1 MYKRSELILGPSDAI
16 QLVVLVI
23 LLALSAF
30 FSSAETALTT
40 VNRLRV
46 RALVDDG
53 DARAIVLAKVIDDP
67 GKLLSAILIGN
78 NIVNISA
85 SSIATLLATN
95 FFGNAG
101 AGIAT
106 GVMTLLVLI
115 FGEVTP
121 KTMASLKAEKIAL
134 SYAKTVYGIMFIFT
148 PLIFILDLLSGG
160 ILRLFGI
167 DPDKRDDS
175 VTEEDLRTIVEAGH
189 EDGVLETE
197 EHKMINNVF
206 DFGDHQ
212 AKDIMVPRVDM
223 CFLKLDATYEDFM
236 KIYREEKFT
245 RIPVYEETRDNV
257 IGILNV
263 KDLILYD
270 KDQEF
275 HVKDFLREAY
285 YTYEFKNTS
294 ELMMEM
300 RKNSISIAIVLD
312 EYGATAGLV
321 TLEDLLEEIVGDI
334 RDEFD
339 EAEAEE
345 VQQLGEQEYL
355 VEGACKLEDLNDMIG
370 LGIESEDYDS
380 IGGIVIDA
388 LQHLPSEGEEVTLE
402 NGTRLVVEKIDK
414 NRIEKVHIY
423 LPEPKTEEDEDDSE
437 TEK

>member
-1 MYKRSELILGPSDAI
+1 MGPSDAI

-85 SSIATLLATN
+85 SSIATLLATK
-95 FFGNAG
+95 FFGSAG

-134 SYAKTVYGIMFIFT
+134 SYAKIVYVIMIVFT

-321 TLEDLLEEIVGDI
+321 TLEDLIEEIVGDI

-402 NGTRLVVEKIDK
+402 SGTRLVVEKIDK

-423 LPEPKTEEDEDDSE
+423 LPEPKAEEDEEDSA

>member
-1 MYKRSELILGPSDAI
+1 MGPSDAI
-16 QLVVLVI
+16 QLVVLAI
-23 LLALSAF
+23 LLSLSAF

-53 DARAIVLAKVIDDP
+53 DPRAVILAKVIDDP

-85 SSIATLLATN
+85 SSLATVLATK
-95 FFGNAG
+95 FFGDAG

-106 GVMTLLVLI
+106 GIMTLLVLI
-115 FGEVTP
+115 FGEITP
-121 KTMASLKAEKIAL
+121 KTMASLKAEKMAL
-134 SYAKTVYGIMFIFT
+134 DYAKTVYAVMIVFT
-148 PLIFILDLLSGG
+148 PLIYILDFLSGG
-160 ILRLFGI
+160 ILRLFGV
-167 DPDKRDDS
+167 DPDHRDDS

-206 DFGDHQ
+206 DFGDHL

-223 CFLKLDATYEDFM
+223 CFLKLDATYEETM
-236 KIYREEKFT
+236 EVYKEEKFT

-257 IGILNV
+257 IGVLNV
-263 KDLILYD
+263 KDLLLYN
-270 KDQEF
+270 KEQEF
-275 HVKDFLREAY
+275 HVRDFLREAY
-285 YTYEFKNTS
+285 FTYEFKNTS

-345 VQQLGEQEYL
+345 VQQLGER
-355 VEGACKLEDLNDMIG
+355 D
-370 LGIESEDYDS
+370 
-380 IGGIVIDA
+380 
-388 LQHLPSEGEEVTLE
+388 
-402 NGTRLVVEKIDK
+402 
-414 NRIEKVHIY
+414 
-423 LPEPKTEEDEDDSE
+423 
-437 TEK
+437 

>member
-1 MYKRSELILGPSDAI
+1 MGPSDAI

-53 DARAIVLAKVIDDP
+53 DARAITLSKVIDDP

-85 SSIATLLATN
+85 SSIATLLATS
-95 FFGNAG
+95 FFGSAG

-106 GVMTLLVLI
+106 GVMTFLVLI

-121 KTMASLKAEKIAL
+121 KTMASLKAEKMAL
-134 SYAKTVYGIMFIFT
+134 KYANIIYVIMIVFT

-160 ILRLFGI
+160 ILRLFGV

-223 CFLKLDATYEDFM
+223 CFLKLNASYEDFM
-236 KIYREEKFT
+236 ELYKKEKFT

-263 KDLILYD
+263 KDLLLYD
-270 KDQEF
+270 QDQEF
-275 HVKDFLREAY
+275 HVKDFLRKAY

-294 ELMMEM
+294 ELMVEM

-345 VQQLGEQEYL
+345 VQQLGENEYL

-380 IGGIVIDA
+380 IGGVAIDA

-402 NGTRLVVEKIDK
+402 NGVRLIVEKVDK
-414 NRIEKVHIY
+414 NRIEKVHLY
-423 LPEPKTEEDEDDSE
+423 LPENKTEEEE
-437 TEK
+437 TEEDIDS

>member
-1 MYKRSELILGPSDAI
+1 MGPSDAI

-53 DARAIVLAKVIDDP
+53 NEQAIVLAKVIDDP

-85 SSIATLLATN
+85 SSIATLLATE

-115 FGEVTP
+115 FGEITP

-134 SYAKTVYGIMFIFT
+134 NYAKTIYAIMVIFT
-148 PLIFILDLLSGG
+148 PLIFILDFLSGG
-160 ILRLFGI
+160 ILRLFGV

-189 EDGVLETE
+189 EDGVLEPE

-223 CFLKLDATYEDFM
+223 CFLKLNATYEDFM
-236 KIYREEKFT
+236 NLYREEKFT

-270 KDQEF
+270 KSQEF

-285 YTYEFKNTS
+285 YTYELKNTS

-321 TLEDLLEEIVGDI
+321 TLEDLIEEIVGDI

-345 VQQLGEQEYL
+345 VQKLGEREYL

-380 IGGIVIDA
+380 IGGIVIEA
-388 LQHLPSEGEEVTLE
+388 LQHLPSENEEVTLE
-402 NGTRLVVEKIDK
+402 NGTRLIVEKIDK
-414 NRIEKVHIY
+414 NRIENLHIY
-423 LPEPKTEEDEDDSE
+423 LPEPEDDSE
-437 TEK
+437 ENNSKVED

>member
-1 MYKRSELILGPSDAI
+1 MGPSDAI
-16 QLVVLVI
+16 QLVVLLI
-23 LLALSAF
+23 LLSLSAF

-46 RALVDDG
+46 RTLVDDG
-53 DARAIVLAKVIDDP
+53 NPRAIILAKVIDDP

-85 SSIATLLATN
+85 SSLATILATRH
-95 FFGNAG
+95 FGNAG
-101 AGIAT
+101 AGAAT
-106 GVMTLLVLI
+106 GILTLLILI
-115 FGEVTP
+115 FGEITP
-121 KTMASLKAEKIAL
+121 KTMASLKAEKMAL
-134 SYAKTVYGIMFIFT
+134 SYAKIIYTLMVVFT
-148 PLIFILDLLSGG
+148 PLIYILDVLSGG
-160 ILRLFGI
+160 ILRLFGV

-206 DFGDHQ
+206 DFGEHQ

-223 CFLKLDATYEDFM
+223 CFLKLDATYEETLEVY
-236 KIYREEKFT
+236 KAEKFT

-263 KDLILYD
+263 KDLLLYN
-270 KDQEF
+270 KEQEF
-275 HVKDFLREAY
+275 HVRDFLREAY
-285 YTYEFKNTS
+285 FTYEFKNTS
-294 ELMMEM
+294 ELMVEM

-345 VQQLGEQEYL
+345 VQQLGEREYL
-355 VEGACKLEDLNDMIG
+355 VEGSCKLEDLNDMIG

-380 IGGIVIDA
+380 IGGIIIEA
-388 LQHLPSEGEEVTLE
+388 LEHLPSGGEEVISA
-402 NGTRLVVEKIDK
+402 NNVRLIVEKVDK

-423 LPEPKTEEDEDDSE
+423 LPEPENSEEEPFSE
-437 TEK
+437 NEQ

>member
-1 MYKRSELILGPSDAI
+1 MGPSDAI
-16 QLVVLVI
+16 QLVVLII

-46 RALVDDG
+46 RTLVDDG
-53 DARAIVLAKVIDDP
+53 DPRAIILSKVIDDP

-78 NIVNISA
+78 NIVYIAA
-85 SSIATLLATN
+85 SSIATLLATE
-95 FFGNAG
+95 FFGSAG

-134 SYAKTVYGIMFIFT
+134 SYAKIVYGLMFVFT

-160 ILRLFGI
+160 LLRLFGI

-236 KIYREEKFT
+236 ELYKEEKFT

-263 KDLILYD
+263 KDLLLYD
-270 KDQEF
+270 RTQEF
-275 HVKDFLREAY
+275 HVRDFLREAY

-300 RKNSISIAIVLD
+300 RKDSISIAIVLD

-345 VQQLGEQEYL
+345 VQQLGEREYL
-355 VEGACKLEDLNDMIG
+355 VEGSCKLEDLNDMIG

-388 LQHLPSEGEEVTLE
+388 LQHLPSEGEDVTLE
-402 NGTRLVVEKIDK
+402 NGTRLVVEKVDK

-423 LPEPKTEEDEDDSE
+423 LPECKSEDNKTDESKE
-437 TEK
+437 

>member
-1 MYKRSELILGPSDAI
+1 MGPSDAI
-16 QLVVLVI
+16 QLVVLAI
-23 LLALSAF
+23 LLSLSAF

-53 DARAIVLAKVIDDP
+53 NPRAVILSKVIDNP

-85 SSIATLLATN
+85 SSLATVLATK
-95 FFGNAG
+95 FFGDAG

-121 KTMASLKAEKIAL
+121 KTMASLKAEKMAL
-134 SYAKTVYGIMFIFT
+134 DYAKTVYAIMIVFT
-148 PLIFILDLLSGG
+148 PLIYILDFLSGG
-160 ILRLFGI
+160 ILRLLGV
-167 DPDKRDDS
+167 DPDHRDDS

-223 CFLKLDATYEDFM
+223 CFLKLDATYEETM
-236 KIYREEKFT
+236 EVYKEEKFT

-257 IGILNV
+257 IGVLNV
-263 KDLILYD
+263 KDLLLYN
-270 KDQEF
+270 KEQEF
-275 HVKDFLREAY
+275 HVRDFLREAY
-285 YTYEFKNTS
+285 FTYEFKNTS

-345 VQQLGEQEYL
+345 VQQLGEREYL
-355 VEGACKLEDLNDMIG
+355 VEGSCKLEDLNDMIG

-380 IGGIVIDA
+380 IGGIIIEA
-388 LQHLPSEGEEVTLE
+388 LEHLPSEGEEVTTE
-402 NGTRLVVEKIDK
+402 NKVRLIVEKVDK

-423 LPEPKTEEDEDDSE
+423 LPEPESIEEETDSEEE

>member
-1 MYKRSELILGPSDAI
+1 MGPSDAI

-85 SSIATLLATN
+85 SSIATLLATK
-95 FFGNAG
+95 FFGSAG

-134 SYAKTVYGIMFIFT
+134 SYAKIVYVIMIVFT

-321 TLEDLLEEIVGDI
+321 TLEDLIEEIVGDI

-423 LPEPKTEEDEDDSE
+423 LPEPKAEEDEDDSE
-437 TEK
+437 TEN

>member
-1 MYKRSELILGPSDAI
+1 MGPSDAI
-16 QLVVLVI
+16 QLAVLVI

-46 RALVDDG
+46 RALVEEGDD
-53 DARAIVLAKVIDDP
+53 RAIVLSKVIDDP

-85 SSIATLLATN
+85 SSIATVLATN
-95 FFGNAG
+95 LIGSAG

-106 GVMTLLVLI
+106 GVMTFLVLI
-115 FGEVTP
+115 FGEITP

-134 SYAKTVYGIMFIFT
+134 SYAKIVYALMFVLT
-148 PLIFILDLLSGG
+148 PLIFILDFLSGG

-223 CFLKLDATYEDFM
+223 CFLKLDATYEEFIE
-236 KIYREEKFT
+236 IYREEKFT
-245 RIPVYEETRDNV
+245 RIPVYEETRDKV
-257 IGILNV
+257 VGILNV
-263 KDLILYD
+263 KDLLLYNP
-270 KDQEF
+270 KEQEF

-345 VQQLGEQEYL
+345 VQQLGEREYL

-380 IGGIVIDA
+380 IGGIVIEA
-388 LQHLPSEGEEVTLE
+388 LQHLPAEGEEVTTE

-423 LPEPKTEEDEDDSE
+423 LPEPKSKEEDEISE
-437 TEK
+437 TEES

>member
-85 SSIATLLATN
+85 SSIATLLATK
-95 FFGNAG
+95 FFGSAG

-134 SYAKTVYGIMFIFT
+134 SYAKTVYGIMFVFT

-160 ILRLFGI
+160 LLRILGV

-236 KIYREEKFT
+236 EIYREEKFT

-270 KDQEF
+270 KNQEF

-345 VQQLGEQEYL
+345 VQQLGEREYL

-388 LQHLPSEGEEVTLE
+388 LQHLPSEGEEVTLD
-402 NGTRLVVEKIDK
+402 NGTRLIVEKIDK

-423 LPEPKTEEDEDDSE
+423 LPEPKEDEDDVDSE
-437 TEK
+437 TED

>member
-1 MYKRSELILGPSDAI
+1 MGPSDAI
-16 QLVVLVI
+16 QFVVLVI

-46 RALVDDG
+46 RALVDEG
-53 DARAIVLAKVIDDP
+53 DARAIILSKVIDDP

-85 SSIATLLATN
+85 SSIATLLATE
-95 FFGNAG
+95 FFGSAG

-106 GVMTLLVLI
+106 GAMTLLVLI

-121 KTMASLKAEKIAL
+121 KTMASLKAEKISL
-134 SYAKTVYGIMFIFT
+134 SYAKIIYAIMIAFT

-160 ILRLFGI
+160 ILRLFGV

-189 EDGVLETE
+189 EDGVLEPE

-223 CFLKLDATYEDFM
+223 CFLKLDATYEDFTELY
-236 KIYREEKFT
+236 KEEKFT

-257 IGILNV
+257 IGIINV
-263 KDLILYD
+263 KDLILFNPEE
-270 KDQEF
+270 QEF
-275 HVKDFLREAY
+275 HVSDYLRKAY

-334 RDEFD
+334 RDEYD

-345 VQQLGEQEYL
+345 VLQLGENEYL
-355 VEGACKLEDLNDMIG
+355 VEGACKLDDLNDKIG

-380 IGGIVIDA
+380 IGGIVIEA
-388 LQHLPSEGEEVTLE
+388 LQHLPEEGEEVTTE

-423 LPEPKTEEDEDDSE
+423 LPEPEKVEEETTEDEA
-437 TEK
+437 

>member
-1 MYKRSELILGPSDAI
+1 MGPSDAI
-16 QLVVLVI
+16 QLVVLII

-40 VNRLRV
+40 VNKLRI
-46 RALVDDG
+46 RGLVDDG
-53 DARAIVLAKVIDDP
+53 DERAIILSKVIDDP

-85 SSIATLLATN
+85 SSIATLLATE
-95 FFGNAG
+95 FWGSAG
-101 AGIAT
+101 AGVAT
-106 GVMTLLVLI
+106 GVMTLLVLV

-121 KTMASLKAEKIAL
+121 KTFASLQAEKIAL
-134 SYAKTVYGIMFIFT
+134 KYAKIIYGIMFLFT
-148 PLIFILDLLSGG
+148 PLIFILDFLSGG
-160 ILRLFGI
+160 ILRLLGI
-167 DPDKRDDS
+167 DPDHRDDS

-189 EDGVLETE
+189 EDGVLENE
-197 EHKMINNVF
+197 EHEMINNVF

-223 CFLKLDATYEDFM
+223 CFLRLDSTYEEFIN
-236 KIYREEKFT
+236 IYKEEKFT
-245 RIPVYEETRDNV
+245 RIPVYDESRDNV

-263 KDLILYD
+263 KDLLLYD
-270 KDQEF
+270 KTQEF

-294 ELMMEM
+294 ELMRDM

-312 EYGATAGLV
+312 EYGTTAGLI

-339 EAEAEE
+339 DAEAEE
-345 VQQLGEQEYL
+345 VQKIAEREYL
-355 VEGACKLEDLNDMIG
+355 VEGSCKLEDLNDMIG
-370 LGIESEDYDS
+370 LGVESEDYDS

-388 LQHLPSEGEEVTLE
+388 LEHLPVEGEDVTLE
-402 NGTRLVVEKIDK
+402 NGTRLVVEKVDK

-423 LPEPKTEEDEDDSE
+423 LPEEKEDLELTDTES
-437 TEK
+437 

>member
-1 MYKRSELILGPSDAI
+1 MGPSDAI
-16 QLVVLVI
+16 QLVVLII

-53 DARAIVLAKVIDDP
+53 DARAIILSKVIDDP

-85 SSIATLLATN
+85 SSIATLLATE
-95 FFGNAG
+95 FFGSAG

-106 GVMTLLVLI
+106 GVMTFLVLI

-121 KTMASLKAEKIAL
+121 KTMASLKAESIAL
-134 SYAKTVYGIMFIFT
+134 KYAKIIYAIMIVFT

-160 ILRLFGI
+160 ILRLFGV

-189 EDGVLETE
+189 EDGVLESE

-206 DFGDHQ
+206 DFGDHL
-212 AKDIMVPRVDM
+212 AKEIMVPRVDM
-223 CFLKLDATYEDFM
+223 CFLKADATYEDFM
-236 KIYREEKFT
+236 KLYKEEKFT

-263 KDLILYD
+263 KDIILYD
-270 KDQEF
+270 KEQEF
-275 HVKDFLREAY
+275 HVRDFLREAY

-294 ELMMEM
+294 ELMVEM

-312 EYGATAGLV
+312 EYGITAGLI

-345 VQQLGEQEYL
+345 VQQLGEREYL
-355 VEGACKLEDLNDMIG
+355 VEGSSKLEDLNDMIG

-388 LQHLPSEGEEVTLE
+388 LQHLPVEGEEVTIE
-402 NGTRLVVEKIDK
+402 NGTRLVVEQIDK

-423 LPEPKTEEDEDDSE
+423 LPETDSDQIQDIE
-437 TEK
+437 LSE

>member
-1 MYKRSELILGPSDAI
+1 MGPSDAI
-16 QLVVLVI
+16 QFVVLVI

-46 RALVDDG
+46 RALVDEG
-53 DARAIVLAKVIDDP
+53 DARAIILAKVIDDP

-85 SSIATLLATN
+85 SSIATLLATE
-95 FFGNAG
+95 FFGSAG

-106 GVMTLLVLI
+106 GAMTLLVLI

-121 KTMASLKAEKIAL
+121 KTMASLKAEKISL
-134 SYAKTVYGIMFIFT
+134 SYAKIIYAIMIAFT

-160 ILRLFGI
+160 ILRLFGV

-189 EDGVLETE
+189 EDGVLEPE

-223 CFLKLDATYEDFM
+223 CFLKLDATYEDFTELY
-236 KIYREEKFT
+236 KEEKFT

-257 IGILNV
+257 IGIINV
-263 KDLILYD
+263 KDLILFNPEE
-270 KDQEF
+270 QEF
-275 HVKDFLREAY
+275 HVSDYLRKAY

-334 RDEFD
+334 RDEYD

-345 VQQLGEQEYL
+345 VLQLGENEYL
-355 VEGACKLEDLNDMIG
+355 VEGSCKLDDLNDKIG

-380 IGGIVIDA
+380 IGGIVIEA
-388 LQHLPSEGEEVTLE
+388 LQHLPEEGEEVTTE
-402 NGTRLVVEKIDK
+402 NGTRLIVEKIDK

-423 LPEPKTEEDEDDSE
+423 LPEPENVEEETTEDEA
-437 TEK
+437 

>member
-1 MYKRSELILGPSDAI
+1 MGPSDAI

-53 DARAIVLAKVIDDP
+53 DARAIILSKVIDDP
-67 GKLLSAILIGN
+67 GKLLSALLIGN

-85 SSIATLLATN
+85 SSIATVLATD
-95 FFGNAG
+95 FFGSAG

-106 GVMTLLVLI
+106 GAMTILVLI
-115 FGEVTP
+115 FGEITP

-134 SYAKTVYGIMFIFT
+134 SYAKIVYVLMFVFT
-148 PLIFILDLLSGG
+148 PLIFILDILSGG
-160 ILRLFGI
+160 ILRLFGV
-167 DPDKRDDS
+167 DPDHRDDS

-223 CFLKLDATYEDFM
+223 CFLKLNATYEDFM
-236 KIYREEKFT
+236 ELYKREKFT

-263 KDLILYD
+263 KDLLLYD
-270 KDQEF
+270 RNTEF
-275 HVKDFLREAY
+275 HVKDFLRKAY

-294 ELMMEM
+294 ELLVEM

-345 VQQLGEQEYL
+345 VQKLGENEYL

-388 LQHLPSEGEEVTLE
+388 LQHLPVEKEEVTLE
-402 NGTRLVVEKIDK
+402 NGVRLTVEKVDK

-423 LPEPKTEEDEDDSE
+423 LPETETANDSQE
-437 TEK
+437 EAFE

>member
-1 MYKRSELILGPSDAI
+1 MGPSDAI

-23 LLALSAF
+23 LLSLSAF

-53 DARAIVLAKVIDDP
+53 DPRAIILAKVIDNP

-85 SSIATLLATN
+85 SSLATVLATRA
-95 FFGNAG
+95 FGDAG

-106 GVMTLLVLI
+106 GIMTLLVLI

-121 KTMASLKAEKIAL
+121 KTMASLKAEKVAL
-134 SYAKTVYGIMFIFT
+134 DYAKIVYGIMVAFT
-148 PLIFILDLLSGG
+148 PLIYILDFLSGG
-160 ILRLFGI
+160 ILRLLGV
-167 DPDKRDDS
+167 DPNNRDDS

-189 EDGVLETE
+189 EDGVLEPE

-223 CFLKLDATYEDFM
+223 CFLKIDATYEETM
-236 KIYREEKFT
+236 EVYKEEKFT

-257 IGILNV
+257 VGILNV
-263 KDLILYD
+263 KDLLLYN
-270 KDQEF
+270 KEQEF
-275 HVKDFLREAY
+275 HVRDFLREAY
-285 YTYEFKNTS
+285 FTYEFKNTS

-300 RKNSISIAIVLD
+300 RKNSISIAVVLD
-312 EYGATAGLV
+312 EYGSTAGLV

-339 EAEAEE
+339 EAEDEE
-345 VQQLGEQEYL
+345 VQQLGEREYL
-355 VEGACKLEDLNDMIG
+355 VEGSCKLEDLNDMIS

-380 IGGIVIDA
+380 IGGIIIEA
-388 LQHLPSEGEEVTLE
+388 LEHLPSEGEEVTTE
-402 NGTRLVVEKIDK
+402 NNVRLIVEKVDK

-423 LPEPKTEEDEDDSE
+423 LPEPETREEE
-437 TEK
+437 TASDKEE

>member
-1 MYKRSELILGPSDAI
+1 MGPSDAI
-16 QLVVLVI
+16 QLVILVI

-53 DARAIVLAKVIDDP
+53 DERAIVLSKVIDDP

-85 SSIATLLATN
+85 SSIATLLATK
-95 FFGNAG
+95 FFESAG

-121 KTMASLKAEKIAL
+121 KTMASVKAEQMAL
-134 SYAKTVYGIMFIFT
+134 SYAKIVYAIMFAFT

-189 EDGVLETE
+189 EDGVLEPE

-212 AKDIMVPRVDM
+212 AKELMVPRVDM
-223 CFLKLDATYEDFM
+223 CFLKVTATFEDFM
-236 KIYREEKFT
+236 DLYRKEKFT

-263 KDLILYD
+263 KDLLLYD
-270 KDQEF
+270 RNEEF
-275 HVKDFLREAY
+275 HVRDFLREAY
-285 YTYEFKNTS
+285 YTYELKNTS
-294 ELMMEM
+294 ELLMEM

-345 VQQLGEQEYL
+345 VQKLGEGEYL
-355 VEGACKLEDLNDMIG
+355 VEGSCKLEDLNDMIG

-380 IGGIVIDA
+380 IGGIVIEE
-388 LQHLPSEGEEVTLE
+388 LQHLPSEGEEVTTE
-402 NGTRLVVEKIDK
+402 EGIRLIVEQVDK
-414 NRIEKVHIY
+414 NRIEKVHIF
-423 LPEPKTEEDEDDSE
+423 LPDPENTAKDPEDKSEESF
-437 TEK
+437 

>member
-1 MYKRSELILGPSDAI
+1 MGPSDAI

-85 SSIATLLATN
+85 SSIATLLATK
-95 FFGNAG
+95 FFGSAG

-134 SYAKTVYGIMFIFT
+134 SYAKTIYGIMFVFT

-160 ILRLFGI
+160 LLRLLGV

-236 KIYREEKFT
+236 EIYIEEKFT

-270 KDQEF
+270 KNQEF

-345 VQQLGEQEYL
+345 VQQLGEREYL

-388 LQHLPSEGEEVTLE
+388 LQHLPSEGEEVTLD
-402 NGTRLVVEKIDK
+402 NGTRLIVEKIDK

-423 LPEPKTEEDEDDSE
+423 LPEPKEDEDDVDSE
-437 TEK
+437 TED

>member
-1 MYKRSELILGPSDAI
+1 MGPSDAI

-46 RALVDDG
+46 RTLVDDG
-53 DARAIVLAKVIDDP
+53 NPKAIILAKIIDDP
-67 GKLLSAILIGN
+67 GKLLSALLIGN

-85 SSIATLLATN
+85 SSIATVLATN
-95 FFGNAG
+95 FFGSAG
-101 AGIAT
+101 AGIST

-121 KTMASLKAEKIAL
+121 KTMASLKAEKMAL
-134 SYAKTVYGIMFIFT
+134 NYAKIVYVIMLVFT

-160 ILRLFGI
+160 LLRLLGI

-236 KIYREEKFT
+236 ELYKEEKFT

-257 IGILNV
+257 VGILNV
-263 KDLILYD
+263 KDLLLYD
-270 KDQEF
+270 RSKEF
-275 HVKDFLREAY
+275 HVKDFLRKAY

-294 ELMMEM
+294 ELMVEM

-345 VQQLGEQEYL
+345 VQQLGEREYL

-380 IGGIVIDA
+380 IGGIAIDA
-388 LQHLPSEGEEVTLE
+388 LQHLPTEGEEVTLE

-414 NRIEKVHIY
+414 NRIEKVHIF
-423 LPEPKTEEDEDDSE
+423 LPEPNTEENAEE
-437 TEK
+437 PVE

>member
-1 MYKRSELILGPSDAI
+1 MGPSDAI

-53 DARAIVLAKVIDDP
+53 DTRAITLSKVIDDP

-95 FFGNAG
+95 FFGSAG

-106 GVMTLLVLI
+106 GVMTFLVLI

-121 KTMASLKAEKIAL
+121 KTLASLKAEKISL
-134 SYAKTVYGIMFIFT
+134 KYAKTIYVLMIVFT

-167 DPDKRDDS
+167 DPDKRDDT

-223 CFLKLDATYEDFM
+223 CFLKLNATYEDFM
-236 KIYREEKFT
+236 ELYKREKFT

-263 KDLILYD
+263 KDLLLYD
-270 KDQEF
+270 QDQEF
-275 HVKDFLREAY
+275 HVKDFLRKAY

-294 ELMMEM
+294 ELMVEM

-345 VQQLGEQEYL
+345 VQQLGENEYL

-380 IGGIVIDA
+380 IGGVAIDA
-388 LQHLPSEGEEVTLE
+388 LQHLPGEGEEVTLE
-402 NGTRLVVEKIDK
+402 NGVRLIVEKVDK
-414 NRIEKVHIY
+414 NRIEKVHLF
-423 LPEPKTEEDEDDSE
+423 LPEKTSDEEEAEE
-437 TEK
+437 TQNA

>member
-1 MYKRSELILGPSDAI
+1 MGPSDAI
-16 QLVVLVI
+16 QLVILVI

-53 DARAIVLAKVIDDP
+53 DERAIVLSKVIDDP

-85 SSIATLLATN
+85 SSIATLLATK
-95 FFGNAG
+95 FFESAG

-121 KTMASLKAEKIAL
+121 KTMASVKAEQMAL
-134 SYAKTVYGIMFIFT
+134 SYAKIVYAIMFAFT

-189 EDGVLETE
+189 EDGVLEPE

-212 AKDIMVPRVDM
+212 AKELMVPRVDM
-223 CFLKLDATYEDFM
+223 CFLKVTATFEDFM
-236 KIYREEKFT
+236 DLYRKEKFT

-263 KDLILYD
+263 KDLLLYD
-270 KDQEF
+270 RNEEF
-275 HVKDFLREAY
+275 HVRDFLREAY
-285 YTYEFKNTS
+285 YTYELKNTS
-294 ELMMEM
+294 ELLMEM

-345 VQQLGEQEYL
+345 VQKLGEGEYL
-355 VEGACKLEDLNDMIG
+355 VEGSCKLEDLNDMIG

-388 LQHLPSEGEEVTLE
+388 LQHLPSEGEEVTTE
-402 NGTRLVVEKIDK
+402 EGIRLIVEQVDK
-414 NRIEKVHIY
+414 NRIEKVHIF
-423 LPEPKTEEDEDDSE
+423 LPDPENTAKDPEDKSEESF
-437 TEK
+437 

>member
-1 MYKRSELILGPSDAI
+1 MGPSDAI
-16 QLVVLVI
+16 QLVFLLF

-46 RALVDDG
+46 RALVDEG
-53 DARAIVLAKVIDDP
+53 NARGILLAKVIDDP
-67 GKLLSAILIGN
+67 GKLLSALLIGN

-85 SSIATLLATN
+85 SSIATVLATN
-95 FFGNAG
+95 FFGSAG

-106 GVMTLLVLI
+106 GAMTLLVLI
-115 FGEVTP
+115 FGEITP
-121 KTMASLKAEKIAL
+121 KTLASLKAEEISL
-134 SYAKTVYGIMFIFT
+134 RYAKIVYILMFLFT
-148 PLIFILDLLSGG
+148 PLIFILDILSGG
-160 ILRLFGI
+160 ILKLFGV

-189 EDGVLETE
+189 EDGVLESE

-212 AKDIMVPRVDM
+212 AKEIMVPRVDM
-223 CFLKLDATYEDFM
+223 CFLNINATYEETM
-236 KIYREEKFT
+236 EVYKEQKFT

-257 IGILNV
+257 VGVLNV
-263 KDLILYD
+263 KDLLLYD
-270 KDQEF
+270 ISQEF
-275 HVKDFLREAY
+275 HVKDFLRPAY

-339 EAEAEE
+339 GDEEEE
-345 VQQLGEQEYL
+345 VQKMGDGEYL
-355 VEGACKLEDLNDMIG
+355 VEGSCKLEDLNDMIG
-370 LGIESEDYDS
+370 LGVESEDYDS
-380 IGGIVIDA
+380 IGGVVIEA
-388 LQHLPSEGEEVTLE
+388 LQQLPAGGEEVTLE
-402 NGTRLVVEKIDK
+402 SGVRLVVENVDK
-414 NRIEKVHIY
+414 NRIEKVRIY
-423 LPEPKTEEDEDDSE
+423 LPSEVDEDGAGCFDAIE
-437 TEK
+437 

>member
-134 SYAKTVYGIMFIFT
+134 SYAKTIYGIMFVFT

-160 ILRLFGI
+160 LLRLLGV

-236 KIYREEKFT
+236 EIYIEEKFT

-321 TLEDLLEEIVGDI
+321 TLEDLIEEIVGDI

-402 NGTRLVVEKIDK
+402 SGTRLVVEKIDK

-437 TEK
+437 TEN

>member
-1 MYKRSELILGPSDAI
+1 MGPSDAI
-16 QLVVLVI
+16 QIVVLVI
-23 LLALSAF
+23 LLGLSAF

-46 RALVDDG
+46 RAWVEEG
-53 DARAIVLAKVIDDP
+53 DKRAIILSKVIDDP

-85 SSIATLLATN
+85 SSIATLLATE
-95 FFGNAG
+95 FWGSAG

-106 GVMTLLVLI
+106 GVTTLLVLI
-115 FGEVTP
+115 FGEITP

-134 SYAKTVYGIMFIFT
+134 NYAKVVYALMILLT
-148 PLIFILDLLSGG
+148 PLIFILDILSGG

-167 DPDKRDDS
+167 DPDHRDDS

-189 EDGVLETE
+189 EDGVLENE
-197 EHKMINNVF
+197 EHMMINNVF
-206 DFGDHQ
+206 DFADHQ
-212 AKDIMVPRVDM
+212 AKEIMVPRVDM
-223 CFLKLDATYEDFM
+223 CFLKLDATYEEFM
-236 KIYREEKFT
+236 EIYKEEKFT

-257 IGILNV
+257 VGILNV
-263 KDLILYD
+263 KDLLLYD
-270 KDQEF
+270 KSQEF

-285 YTYEFKNTS
+285 FTYEFKNTS
-294 ELMMEM
+294 ELMVEM

-312 EYGATAGLV
+312 EYGSTAGLV

-339 EAEAEE
+339 DAEAEE
-345 VQQLGEQEYL
+345 VQKLGQGEYL

-388 LQHLPSEGEEVTLE
+388 LQHLPSEGEEVTLD
-402 NGTRLVVEKIDK
+402 NGTRLVVEKVDK

-423 LPEPKTEEDEDDSE
+423 LRDTEDEELTEMIE
-437 TEK
+437 TAN

>member
-1 MYKRSELILGPSDAI
+1 MGPSDAI

-53 DARAIVLAKVIDDP
+53 DERALVLAKVIDDP

-85 SSIATLLATN
+85 SSIATLLATE

-115 FGEVTP
+115 FGEITP

-134 SYAKTVYGIMFIFT
+134 NYAKTIYAIMVIFT
-148 PLIFILDLLSGG
+148 PLIFILDFLSGG
-160 ILRLFGI
+160 ILRLFGV

-189 EDGVLETE
+189 EDGVLEPE

-223 CFLKLDATYEDFM
+223 CFLKLNATYEDFM
-236 KIYREEKFT
+236 NLYREEKFT

-270 KDQEF
+270 KSQEF

-285 YTYEFKNTS
+285 YTYELKNTS

-321 TLEDLLEEIVGDI
+321 TLEDLIEEIVGDI

-345 VQQLGEQEYL
+345 VQKLGEREYL

-380 IGGIVIDA
+380 IGGIVIEA
-388 LQHLPSEGEEVTLE
+388 LQHLPSENEEVTLE
-402 NGTRLVVEKIDK
+402 NGTRLIVEKIDK
-414 NRIEKVHIY
+414 NRIEKLHIY
-423 LPEPKTEEDEDDSE
+423 LPEPEDDSE
-437 TEK
+437 ENNSKVED

>member
-1 MYKRSELILGPSDAI
+1 MGPSDAI
-16 QLVVLVI
+16 QLVVLII

-46 RALVDDG
+46 RTLVDDG
-53 DARAIVLAKVIDDP
+53 DPRAIILSKVIDDP

-78 NIVNISA
+78 NIVNIAA
-85 SSIATLLATN
+85 SSIATLLATE
-95 FFGNAG
+95 FWGSAG

-134 SYAKTVYGIMFIFT
+134 SYAKIVYGLMFVFT

-160 ILRLFGI
+160 LLRLFGI

-236 KIYREEKFT
+236 ELYKEEKFT

-263 KDLILYD
+263 KDLLLYD
-270 KDQEF
+270 RTREF
-275 HVKDFLREAY
+275 HVRDFLREAY

-300 RKNSISIAIVLD
+300 RKDSISIAIVLD

-345 VQQLGEQEYL
+345 VQQLGEREYL
-355 VEGACKLEDLNDMIG
+355 VEGSCKLEDLNDMIG

-388 LQHLPSEGEEVTLE
+388 LQHLPSEGEDVTLE
-402 NGTRLVVEKIDK
+402 NGTRLVVEKVDK

-423 LPEPKTEEDEDDSE
+423 LPECESEDNKTDESKE
-437 TEK
+437 

>member
-1 MYKRSELILGPSDAI
+1 MGPSDAI

-53 DARAIVLAKVIDDP
+53 DARAITLSKVIDDP
-67 GKLLSAILIGN
+67 GKLLSALLIGN

-85 SSIATLLATN
+85 SSIATVLATN
-95 FFGNAG
+95 FFGSAG
-101 AGIAT
+101 AGIST

-115 FGEVTP
+115 FGEITP

-134 SYAKTVYGIMFIFT
+134 SYAKIVYVIMFVFT

-160 ILRLFGI
+160 LLRLFGI

-189 EDGVLETE
+189 EDGVLEPE

-223 CFLKLDATYEDFM
+223 CFLKLDATYEEFIE
-236 KIYREEKFT
+236 IYKEEKFT

-263 KDLILYD
+263 KDLLLYNPGE
-270 KDQEF
+270 QEF

-285 YTYEFKNTS
+285 YTYELKNTS

-345 VQQLGEQEYL
+345 VQQLGDREYL

-380 IGGIVIDA
+380 IGGIIIEA
-388 LQHLPSEGEEVTLE
+388 LQHLPSEGEEVTTE
-402 NGTRLVVEKIDK
+402 EGIRLIVEKVDK

-423 LPEPKTEEDEDDSE
+423 LPDSNEDVEDKTSESEE
-437 TEK
+437 

>member
-1 MYKRSELILGPSDAI
+1 MGPSDAI

-53 DARAIVLAKVIDDP
+53 DARAITLSKVIDDP

-95 FFGNAG
+95 FFGSAG

-106 GVMTLLVLI
+106 GVMTFLVLI

-121 KTMASLKAEKIAL
+121 KTMASLKAEKISL
-134 SYAKTVYGIMFIFT
+134 KYAKTIYVLMIVFT

-167 DPDKRDDS
+167 DPDKRDDT

-223 CFLKLDATYEDFM
+223 CFLKLNATYEDFM
-236 KIYREEKFT
+236 ELYKREKFT

-263 KDLILYD
+263 KDLLLYD
-270 KDQEF
+270 QDQEF
-275 HVKDFLREAY
+275 HVKDFLRKAY

-294 ELMMEM
+294 ELMVEM

-345 VQQLGEQEYL
+345 VQQLGENEYL

-380 IGGIVIDA
+380 IGGVAIDA
-388 LQHLPSEGEEVTLE
+388 LQHLPGEGEEVTLE
-402 NGTRLVVEKIDK
+402 NGVRLIVEKVDK
-414 NRIEKVHIY
+414 NRIEKVHLF
-423 LPEPKTEEDEDDSE
+423 LPEKTSDEEEAEE
-437 TEK
+437 TQNA

>member
-1 MYKRSELILGPSDAI
+1 MGPSDAI

-53 DARAIVLAKVIDDP
+53 DSRAMILSKVIDDP

-85 SSIATLLATN
+85 SSIATLLATD
-95 FFGNAG
+95 FFGSAG

-106 GVMTLLVLI
+106 GAMTLLVLI
-115 FGEVTP
+115 FGEITP

-134 SYAKTVYGIMFIFT
+134 KYAKIVYIIMIVFT
-148 PLIFILDLLSGG
+148 PLILILDLLSGG
-160 ILRLFGI
+160 ILRLFGV

-236 KIYREEKFT
+236 ELYKEEKFT

-263 KDLILYD
+263 KDLLLYD
-270 KDQEF
+270 QDQEF

-294 ELMMEM
+294 ELMVEM

-345 VQQLGEQEYL
+345 VQKLGENEYL
-355 VEGACKLEDLNDMIG
+355 VEGSCKLEDLNDMIG

-380 IGGIVIDA
+380 IGGVAIDA
-388 LQHLPSEGEEVTLE
+388 LQHLPSAGEEVTLE
-402 NGTRLVVEKIDK
+402 NGVRLIVEKVDK
-414 NRIEKVHIY
+414 NRIEKVHLY
-423 LPEPKTEEDEDDSE
+423 LPERNSDEENSDEDFDS
-437 TEK
+437 

>member
-1 MYKRSELILGPSDAI
+1 MGPSDAI

-46 RALVDDG
+46 RALVDENNP
-53 DARAIVLAKVIDDP
+53 RAIILAKVIDDP

-85 SSIATLLATN
+85 SSIATLLATD
-95 FFGNAG
+95 FFGSAG

-106 GVMTLLVLI
+106 GAMTLLVLI

-134 SYAKTVYGIMFIFT
+134 SYAKTIYMIMVIFT
-148 PLIFILDLLSGG
+148 PLIFVLDLLSGG

-223 CFLKLDATYEDFM
+223 CFLKLDATYEEFTELY
-236 KIYREEKFT
+236 KEEKFT

-263 KDLILYD
+263 KDLILFNPRE
-270 KDQEF
+270 QEF
-275 HVKDFLREAY
+275 HVNDYLRKAY

-334 RDEFD
+334 RDEYD

-345 VQQLGEQEYL
+345 IQKLGENEYL
-355 VEGACKLEDLNDMIG
+355 VEGACKLDDLDDKIG

-380 IGGIVIDA
+380 IGGIVIEA
-388 LQHLPSEGEEVTLE
+388 LQHLPEEGEEVTIE

-423 LPEPKTEEDEDDSE
+423 LPESENSEDDPADIES
-437 TEK
+437 

>member
-1 MYKRSELILGPSDAI
+1 MGPSDAI
-16 QLVVLVI
+16 QLIVLVI

-53 DARAIVLAKVIDDP
+53 DARAITLSKVIDDP

-78 NIVNISA
+78 NLVNISA

-95 FFGNAG
+95 FFGSAG

-106 GVMTLLVLI
+106 GVMTFLVLI

-121 KTMASLKAEKIAL
+121 KTMASLKAEKISL
-134 SYAKTVYGIMFIFT
+134 KYAKTIYVLMIVLTPFI
-148 PLIFILDLLSGG
+148 LILDLLSGG
-160 ILRLFGI
+160 ILRLFGV
-167 DPDKRDDS
+167 DPNNRDDS

-236 KIYREEKFT
+236 ELYKKEKFT

-263 KDLILYD
+263 KDLLLYD
-270 KDQEF
+270 QDQEF
-275 HVKDFLREAY
+275 HVKDFLRKAY

-294 ELMMEM
+294 ELMVEM

-345 VQQLGEQEYL
+345 VQQLGENEYL
-355 VEGACKLEDLNDMIG
+355 VEGSCKLEDLNDMIG

-380 IGGIVIDA
+380 IGGVAIDA
-388 LQHLPSEGEEVTLE
+388 LQHLPGEGEEVTLE
-402 NGTRLVVEKIDK
+402 NGVRLIVEKVDK
-414 NRIEKVHIY
+414 NRIEKVHLY
-423 LPEPKTEEDEDDSE
+423 LPEKSSDEETTEE
-437 TEK
+437 TQTV

>member
-1 MYKRSELILGPSDAI
+1 MGPSDAI

-53 DARAIVLAKVIDDP
+53 DDRAITLSKVIDDP

-85 SSIATLLATN
+85 SSIATLLATKLWRS
-95 FFGNAG
+95 AG

-106 GVMTLLVLI
+106 GAITLLVLI
-115 FGEVTP
+115 FGEITP

-134 SYAKTVYGIMFIFT
+134 SYAKIIHVIMILFT
-148 PLIFILDLLSGG
+148 PLIFVLDILSGG

-167 DPDKRDDS
+167 DPDKRDDT

-197 EHKMINNVF
+197 EHKIINNVF

-223 CFLKLDATYEDFM
+223 CFLKLDATYEEFM
-236 KIYREEKFT
+236 EIYKEEKFT

-257 IGILNV
+257 VGILNV
-263 KDLILYD
+263 KDLLLYD
-270 KDQEF
+270 RNQEF
-275 HVKDFLREAY
+275 HVRDFLREAY
-285 YTYEFKNTS
+285 FTYEFKNTS
-294 ELMMEM
+294 ELMVEM

-345 VQQLGEQEYL
+345 VQKIAENEYL
-355 VEGACKLEDLNDMIG
+355 VEGSCKLEDLNDMIG

-380 IGGIVIDA
+380 IGGIIIEA
-388 LQHLPSEGEEVTLE
+388 LQHLPGENEEVTME
-402 NGTRLVVEKIDK
+402 NGVRLVVEKIDK
-414 NRIEKVHIY
+414 NRIEKVHVY
-423 LPEPKTEEDEDDSE
+423 LPEIEITDDASEEDAS
-437 TEK
+437 

>member
-1 MYKRSELILGPSDAI
+1 MGPSDAI

-46 RALVDDG
+46 RALVDEG
-53 DARAIVLAKVIDDP
+53 DARAITLAKVIDDP

-78 NIVNISA
+78 NIVKISA
-85 SSIATLLATN
+85 SSIATILATN

-121 KTMASLKAEKIAL
+121 KTMASLKAEKMAL
-134 SYAKTVYGIMFIFT
+134 GYAKIIYTIMFVFT

-160 ILRLFGI
+160 LLRLLGV

-236 KIYREEKFT
+236 EIYREEKFT

-345 VQQLGEQEYL
+345 VVQLGEREYL

-380 IGGIVIDA
+380 IGGIVIEA
-388 LQHLPSEGEEVTLE
+388 LQHLPSEGEEVTTE
-402 NGTRLVVEKIDK
+402 NGTRLVVEKVDK

-423 LPEPKTEEDEDDSE
+423 LPDPETNEEETSE
-437 TEK
+437 KDND

>member
-1 MYKRSELILGPSDAI
+1 MGPSDAI
-16 QLVVLVI
+16 QLVILVI

-53 DARAIVLAKVIDDP
+53 DARAIVLAKIIDDP

-85 SSIATLLATN
+85 SSIATLLATK
-95 FFGNAG
+95 FFGSAG

-134 SYAKTVYGIMFIFT
+134 GYAKTVYGIMLVFT
-148 PLIFILDLLSGG
+148 PLIWILDLLSGG
-160 ILRLFGI
+160 LLRLMGI

-223 CFLKLDATYEDFM
+223 CFLKLNATYEDFLEL
-236 KIYREEKFT
+236 YREEKFT

-263 KDLILYD
+263 KDLLLYD
-270 KDQEF
+270 RSQEF
-275 HVKDFLREAY
+275 HVRDFLREAY

-294 ELMMEM
+294 ELMVEM
-300 RKNSISIAIVLD
+300 RKNSINIAIVLD

-345 VQQLGEQEYL
+345 VQQLGEREYL

-388 LQHLPSEGEEVTLE
+388 LQHLPTDGEEVTLE
-402 NGTRLVVEKIDK
+402 NGTRLAVVKVDK

-423 LPEPKTEEDEDDSE
+423 LPEPE
-437 TEK
+437 TEASEEEPAE

>member
-1 MYKRSELILGPSDAI
+1 MGPSDAI
-16 QLVVLVI
+16 QIVVLVI
-23 LLALSAF
+23 LLGLSAF

-46 RALVDDG
+46 RAWVEEG
-53 DARAIVLAKVIDDP
+53 DKRAIILSKVIDDP

-85 SSIATLLATN
+85 SSIATLLATE
-95 FFGNAG
+95 FWGNAG

-106 GVMTLLVLI
+106 GVITLLVLI
-115 FGEVTP
+115 FGEITP
-121 KTMASLKAEKIAL
+121 KTMASLKAEKISL
-134 SYAKTVYGIMFIFT
+134 NYAKVIYGLMVVLT
-148 PLIFILDLLSGG
+148 PLIFILDILSGG
-160 ILRLFGI
+160 ILRLFGV
-167 DPDKRDDS
+167 DPDHRDDS

-189 EDGVLETE
+189 EDGVLENE
-197 EHKMINNVF
+197 EHMMINNVF
-206 DFGDHQ
+206 DFADHQ
-212 AKDIMVPRVDM
+212 AKEIMVPRVDM
-223 CFLKLDATYEDFM
+223 CFLSLDATYEDFM
-236 KIYREEKFT
+236 EIYKQEKFT

-257 IGILNV
+257 VGILNV
-263 KDLILYD
+263 KDLLLYD
-270 KDQEF
+270 KRQEF

-285 YTYEFKNTS
+285 FTYEFKNTS
-294 ELMMEM
+294 ELMVEM

-312 EYGATAGLV
+312 EYGSTAGLV

-345 VQQLGEQEYL
+345 VQKIGQGEYL
-355 VEGACKLEDLNDMIG
+355 VEGSSKLEDLNDMIG

-388 LQHLPSEGEEVTLE
+388 LQHLPSEGEEVTLD
-402 NGTRLVVEKIDK
+402 NGTRLVVEKVDK

-423 LPEPKTEEDEDDSE
+423 LPLAESE
-437 TEK
+437 QVTANSQIPN

>member
-1 MYKRSELILGPSDAI
+1 MGPSDAI
-16 QLVVLVI
+16 QLAVLVI

-46 RALVDDG
+46 RALVEEGDD
-53 DARAIVLAKVIDDP
+53 RAIVLSKVIDDP

-85 SSIATLLATN
+85 SSIATVLATN
-95 FFGNAG
+95 LIGSAG

-106 GVMTLLVLI
+106 GVMTFLVLI
-115 FGEVTP
+115 FGEITP

-134 SYAKTVYGIMFIFT
+134 SYAKIVYALMFVLT
-148 PLIFILDLLSGG
+148 PLIFILDFLSGG

-223 CFLKLDATYEDFM
+223 CFLKLDATYEEFIE
-236 KIYREEKFT
+236 IYREEKFT

-257 IGILNV
+257 VGILNV
-263 KDLILYD
+263 KDLLLYNP
-270 KDQEF
+270 KEQEF

-345 VQQLGEQEYL
+345 VQQLGEREYL

-380 IGGIVIDA
+380 IGGIFIDA
-388 LQHLPSEGEEVTLE
+388 LQHLPAEGEEVTTE

-423 LPEPKTEEDEDDSE
+423 LPEPKSKEENEISE
-437 TEK
+437 TEES

>member
-1 MYKRSELILGPSDAI
+1 MGPSDAI

-46 RALVDDG
+46 RALVDEG
-53 DARAIVLAKVIDDP
+53 DAQAIILAKIIDDP

-85 SSIATLLATN
+85 SSIATLLATD
-95 FFGNAG
+95 FFGSAG

-106 GVMTLLVLI
+106 GAMTLLVLI

-134 SYAKTVYGIMFIFT
+134 RYAKTIYLIMVIFT
-148 PLIFILDLLSGG
+148 PLIFVLDLLSGG

-223 CFLKLDATYEDFM
+223 CFLKLDATYEEFTELY
-236 KIYREEKFT
+236 KEEKFT

-263 KDLILYD
+263 KDLILFNPRE
-270 KDQEF
+270 QEF
-275 HVKDFLREAY
+275 HVSDYLRKAY
-285 YTYEFKNTS
+285 YTYEFKKTS

-334 RDEFD
+334 RDEYD

-345 VQQLGEQEYL
+345 IQQLGDKEYL
-355 VEGACKLEDLNDMIG
+355 VEGACKLEDLDDKIG

-380 IGGIVIDA
+380 IGGIVIEA
-388 LQHLPSEGEEVTLE
+388 LQHLPEEGEEVTTE

-423 LPEPKTEEDEDDSE
+423 LPESDHCEDAPEDMES
-437 TEK
+437 